1 MILCNM
7 YALIKTDSFSS
18 KLKIKYVFF
27 FLKSRKNC
35 DILQQL
41 ILIKMAIKYISPKI
55 KEGFKS

>member
-27 FLKSRKNC
+27 LKSRKNC

-41 ILIKMAIKYISPKI
+41 ILIKRAIKYISLKI